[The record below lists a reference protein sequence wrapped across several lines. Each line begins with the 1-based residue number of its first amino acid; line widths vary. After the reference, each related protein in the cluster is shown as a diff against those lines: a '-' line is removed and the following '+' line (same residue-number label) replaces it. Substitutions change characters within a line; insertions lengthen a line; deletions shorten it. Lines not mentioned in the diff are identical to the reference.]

1 MCIDEQNKTQN
12 LEPPRTQKPEQSE
25 KPKKEKKP
33 KESLGGTP
41 KIKYK
46 PYKRPPQNHTTT
58 PTTNR
63 VVQSITVSF

>member
-1 MCIDEQNKTQN
+1 MCIDKQNKTQN
-12 LEPPRTQKPEQSE
+12 LEPPRTQKPEQIE
-25 KPKKEKKP
+25 KPKKEKKH
-33 KESLGGTP
+33 KESLGGAP

-46 PYKRPPQNHTTT
+46 QFIRPPQNHTTT